1 MKTTKS
7 KLSNRRNNLLA
18 ALLMMASGAVMAQ
31 FMSDLGTLGGSRST
45 AYGVSA
51 DGSLIV
57 GESALT
63 GNSVFR
69 AFKYT
74 GNTMTDLGTLGGTY
88 SYAYG
93 VSADGSVIVGKSSI
107 AGDSATHAFKYT
119 GTTMMDLGT
128 LGGSTSSANAISAD
142 GSVIVGNSNITGN
155 SASHAFKYTG
165 TTMTDLGTLGGAS
178 SSAKGVSADGSVIVG
193 QSDVSAFT
201 YRAFKYTGTTMTDLG
216 TLGGTYSSA
225 NAVSADGTVIVG
237 NSNITGNS
245 ATHAFKYTG
254 TTMTDLGT
262 LGGTYSSAKGVSA
275 DGSVIVGQSINAGGN
290 NHAFKYTGTT
300 MTDLGTLG
308 GSVSSA
314 NAVSA
319 DGKVI
324 VGNAYTPGGVDHA
337 FVYQSVMVDV
347 DNTYSALT
355 ANSYQLNALLNAQ
368 YTALLVN
375 LNSDCTVYGTNNVC
389 VGIGGRYTNVNSPT
403 FTQRAGDIQLGYRF
417 DPTFRAGVFLDQV
430 ISTTTPSNYSVKNS
444 QPLVGLFA
452 VYSPTGT
459 NLGLQVKATAA
470 YSNNGVNITRT
481 TLPNTEAGQGSST
494 VSAQGAQLEGAY
506 GFSVGDSWI
515 TSPFAGIT
523 ATSVARNGYTETA
536 GATFP
541 ITYNQVTQ
549 SGTTVY
555 AGAKVMGFVTPKISV
570 GASAGVQQALSSNI
584 SNYSGSIYYLGSFSL
599 AAPSISQTLPFI
611 SANADY
617 WVEKNQR
624 ARLSAYY
631 YQQPLNTGN
640 GTTIMLSY
648 TVGL

>member
-119 GTTMMDLGT
+119 GTTM
-128 LGGSTSSANAISAD
+128 
-142 GSVIVGNSNITGN
+142 
-155 SASHAFKYTG
+155 
-165 TTMTDLGTLGGAS
+165 TDLGTLGGAS

-201 YRAFKYTGTTMTDLG
+201 YHAFNYTGTIMTELG
-216 TLGGTYSSA
+216 TLGGSSSSA
-225 NAVSADGTVIVG
+225 KGVSADGSVIVG
-237 NSNITGNS
+237 QSDVS
-245 ATHAFKYTG
+245 AFTYRAFKYTG

>member
-201 YRAFKYTGTTMTDLG
+201 YR
-216 TLGGTYSSA
+216 
-225 NAVSADGTVIVG
+225 
-237 NSNITGNS
+237 
-245 ATHAFKYTG
+245 AFKYTG